1 MLVCAGLRWGG
12 GSGGPAFKSNA
23 LRLTPCAWAR
33 TVEGSESTRSLVT
46 WPQWASNWTQARE
59 EVKWEGWNPNPGGP
73 DLQVSAREAAHAPCG
88 ALQILF
94 FLSHSAHEGM
104 INCLPPPYSGPSR
117 AVCCEERTPQLRKPA
132 NKSGEKDKN
141 AQRRALNRSASTL

>member
-1 MLVCAGLRWGG
+1 MLVCWGG
-12 GSGGPAFKSNA
+12 VEVLRSNQMRSGW
-23 LRLTPCAWAR
+23 RR
-33 TVEGSESTRSLVT
+33 
-46 WPQWASNWTQARE
+46 ARE
-59 EVKWEGWNPNPGGP
+59 RGQWRAQRARAHWSRDLSGPRIGHKRERRLSERVGTRTRAVQTCRWAHVKRRMRPAE
-73 DLQVSAREAAHAPCG
+73 RFKFY
-88 ALQILF
+88 F